1 MKELRAEEVLGISLH
16 RYLGYVILLCMSKK
30 AKVKGAEEIVTAVV
44 PIVPQKKEIILEGDP
59 DAQLAYAGKAARAL
73 MGLVNKKPNPVTI
86 RGKTYL
92 EFGDWQVLARFYGAT
107 VEIEWTKELPNNKG
121 YEARALVKRGGE
133 VISSAE
139 GMCTRDEKRW
149 KDADEYA
156 VRSMAQTRTS
166 AKALRNAFGWVAE
179 LAGYSATPAEEMPR
193 EEPVMAPYTVKKAA
207 TVDDDAHEAQKD
219 KIRELLTLLG
229 KSSRTKGEAA
239 AAVKVLTGYDL
250 APENFH
256 FIIIELRRKVE
267 DTDPIA
273 QVLNNKE

>member
-1 MKELRAEEVLGISLH
+1 
-16 RYLGYVILLCMSKK
+16 MSKK
-30 AKVKGAEEIVTAVV
+30 AKVKAAEEIVTAVV
-44 PIVPQKKEIILEGDP
+44 PVVPQKKEIILEGDP

-73 MGLVNKKPNPVTI
+73 MGIVSKKPNPVLI
-86 RGKTYL
+86 RGKQYL

-107 VEIEWTKELPNNKG
+107 VEVEWTKELPNKNG
-121 YEARALVKRGGE
+121 YEARALVKRNGE

-179 LAGYSATPAEEMPR
+179 LAGYSGTPAEEEMPR
-193 EEPVMAPYTVKKAA
+193 EEPVMAPYTVKKATTA
-207 TVDDDAHEAQKD
+207 NDDAQDGQRD
-219 KIRELLTLLG
+219 KIKELLSLLG
-229 KSSRTKGEAA
+229 KKHGTLSEAT
-239 AAVKVLTGYDL
+239 AAVKILTKYDL
-250 APENFH
+250 KPENFPA
-256 FIIIELRRKVE
+256 IITILKEKLE
-267 DTDPIA
+267 ATDPIA